1 MTSNCLKI
9 RDLEVEIA
17 KFEEICAELTN
28 IKQDFE
34 KTKQTLVPKEINE
47 SVKKTPKV
55 KKEKPK
61 VPPKPKINLR
71 KTNQLLMTEE
81 TPEGTEV

>member
-1 MTSNCLKI
+1 MTSICLKI

-47 SVKKTPKV
+47 SVPPKV